1 MSYVDLLIDE
11 CLFNKERM
19 QVKKKKKAEEKEK
32 RKGEKEKDIDVEE
45 RKYLADQVD
54 YWYCCSIR
62 DD

>member
-1 MSYVDLLIDE
+1 
-11 CLFNKERM
+11 M

-32 RKGEKEKDIDVEE
+32 RKGEKEKDIDAEE

-62 DD
+62 DH